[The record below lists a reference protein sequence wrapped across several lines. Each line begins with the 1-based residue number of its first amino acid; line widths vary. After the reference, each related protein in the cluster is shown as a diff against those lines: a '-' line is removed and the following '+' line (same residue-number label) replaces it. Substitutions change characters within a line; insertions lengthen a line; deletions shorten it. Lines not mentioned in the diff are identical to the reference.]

1 MRINGVGLFVFA
13 KKEIDYGEVIMNT
26 MNELTAAE
34 NCQVSAATGN
44 NALEF
49 SFDDTTGLMANAS
62 HGATINAI
70 AQMDNDEDDGISGL
84 PVLRQEQM
92 DTMLYGLI
100 GKIAKVGAHGKGL
113 HPAPIALAVMTWL
126 SAAVSPRIKIPVGDS
141 IHPARLFSVHVGR
154 SATGGKG
161 DSIALLKK
169 IIAYL
174 DAKYPQLTPMFH
186 SGGLSTREGLALKLH
201 DGFEEKG
208 KEIPAV
214 LDKRLM
220 IVESEFVKLLKLGK
234 NDTNSILAVIR
245 ELWDFGG
252 SIKPLTKTAPICSTN
267 PHISIYGNVTPE
279 ELKANININ
288 EIYGGTVNRFLFLFA
303 ERLEMVAFPQETQ
316 ENLVNA
322 IAEDVAEVILWAKAT
337 YGTGRDDD
345 CPVVNLAEDAKQ
357 LWEKE
362 FSRLMQRFG
371 TSVVAEA
378 TNRRAPY
385 ALRIAPLFAITDK
398 SLVITANHLKAAIA
412 WVDASA
418 QTAEYLFGTPTS
430 KSKVNPLHKEKLIK
444 FLQAQPK
451 REATRT
457 EISKHGFSGKLK
469 KHELDHLLN
478 GLVGSLIDKHD
489 VILANRSKKSTYKLV

>member
-1 MRINGVGLFVFA
+1 MKI
-13 KKEIDYGEVIMNT
+13 
-26 MNELTAAE
+26 MNELTTAE
-34 NCQVSAATGN
+34 DRQVSAATGN
-44 NALEF
+44 NASKF
-49 SFDDTTGLMANAS
+49 NIDDTTGIMPIAS
-62 HGATINAI
+62 QGATINTTSS
-70 AQMDNDEDDGISGL
+70 MELEEEDGISGL

-126 SAAVSPRIKIPVGDS
+126 SAAVSPRIKIPVGDCL
-141 IHPARLFSVHVGR
+141 HPARLFSVHVGR

-186 SGGLSTREGLALKLH
+186 AGGLSTREGLALKLH
-201 DGFEEKG
+201 DGYEEKG

-245 ELWDFGG
+245 ELWDYGG
-252 SIKPLTKTAPICSTN
+252 SIQPLTKTTPIRSTK
-267 PHISIYGNVTPE
+267 PHISIYGNITPD
-279 ELKANININ
+279 ELKATINVN

-303 ERLEMVAFPQETQ
+303 ERLEMVAFPQETP
-316 ENLVNA
+316 ENLVMA
-322 IAEDVAEVILWAKAT
+322 MAEDVAEVILWAKAT
-337 YGTGRDDD
+337 YGTGRDDND
-345 CPVVNLAEDAKQ
+345 CPVVNLAEDAKE
-357 LWEKE
+357 LWEHE
-362 FSRLMQRFG
+362 FPRLMVRFG

-385 ALRIAPLFAITDK
+385 ALRIALLFAITDR
-398 SLVITANHLKAAIA
+398 SLVITAKHLTAAIA

-418 QTAEYLFGTPTS
+418 QTAEYLFGTPS
-430 KSKVNPLHKEKLIK
+430 NKGKVNPEHKKKLLT
-444 FLQAQPK
+444 FLQARPN

-457 EISKHGFSGKLK
+457 EISKYCFSGKLK

>member
-1 MRINGVGLFVFA
+1 MRMNSVGLFVFA
-13 KKEIDYGEVIMNT
+13 KKETDYGEIIMEYI
-26 MNELTAAE
+26 NELTAAE
-34 NCQVSAATGN
+34 DCQVSAATGN
-44 NALEF
+44 NASEF
-49 SFDDTTGLMANAS
+49 NIDDTTGIMPIASNA
-62 HGATINAI
+62 AIINATSS
-70 AQMDNDEDDGISGL
+70 MELEEDDGISGL

-126 SAAVSPRIKIPVGDS
+126 SAAASPRIKIPVGDS

-186 SGGLSTREGLALKLH
+186 AGGLSTREGLALKLH
-201 DGFEEKG
+201 DGYEEKG

-234 NDTNSILAVIR
+234 NDNNSILAVIR

-252 SIKPLTKTAPICSTN
+252 SIQPLTKTAPIRSTN
-267 PHISIYGNVTPE
+267 PHISIYANITPD
-279 ELKANININ
+279 ELKATININ

-303 ERLEMVAFPQETQ
+303 ERLEMVAFPQETP

-322 IAEDVAEVILWAKAT
+322 MAEDVAEVILWAKAT
-337 YGTGRDDD
+337 YGTGRDDN
-345 CPVVNLAEDAKQ
+345 CPVVTLAEDAKQ

-362 FSRLMQRFG
+362 FPRLMQRFG

-385 ALRIAPLFAITDK
+385 ALRIALLFAITDK

-418 QTAEYLFGTPTS
+418 QTAEYLFGTPS
-430 KSKVNPLHKEKLIK
+430 NKGKVNPEHKKKLLT
-444 FLQAQPK
+444 FLQARPN
-451 REATRT
+451 REASRT
-457 EISKHGFSGKLK
+457 EISRHCFSSKLSK
-469 KHELDHLLN
+469 NQLDHLLG
-478 GLVGSLIDKHD
+478 GLVGTLIDKHE
-489 VILANRSKKSTYKLV
+489 VTLANRSKKSFYKLV